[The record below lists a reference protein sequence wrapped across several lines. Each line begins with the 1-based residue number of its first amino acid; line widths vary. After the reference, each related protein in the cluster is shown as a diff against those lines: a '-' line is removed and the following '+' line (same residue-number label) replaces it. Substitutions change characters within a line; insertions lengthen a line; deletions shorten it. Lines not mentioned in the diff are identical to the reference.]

1 MRAPVSLL
9 APSLA
14 AALLAG
20 AALAQAPDRPDI
32 VRGLCSKDGCDE
44 FQIVGKQAAA
54 AGSDGQLFRT
64 QVRTFHASSGGRAAG
79 SDEDGYVYCSA
90 TRPAI
95 LSAPAG
101 HPPVAVFLAPDD
113 PSPDW
118 VRRGSTNFT
127 TLYFALCHGPEAG
140 RAAAKDR
147 AGEARA
153 LGYRVALQAPKT
165 VTLGRVEDVLKPQ

>member
-1 MRAPVSLL
+1 MRQALLL
-9 APSLA
+9 AACLA
-14 AALLAG
+14 TLPG
-20 AALAQAPDRPDI
+20 AASAQAPDRPDI

-44 FQIVGKQAAA
+44 FQIVGKTPIATGA
-54 AGSDGQLFRT
+54 DGQLFRT

-79 SDEDGYVYCSA
+79 GDEAGYVFCSA

-101 HPPVAVFLAPDD
+101 RPPVAVYLAPDD
-113 PSPDW
+113 RSPDW
-118 VRRGSTNFT
+118 VLRGSANFT
-127 TLYFALCHGPEAG
+127 ALYFALCHGVDAG
-140 RAAAKDR
+140 RAALRDR

-153 LGYRVALQAPKT
+153 LGYHVALETPRT